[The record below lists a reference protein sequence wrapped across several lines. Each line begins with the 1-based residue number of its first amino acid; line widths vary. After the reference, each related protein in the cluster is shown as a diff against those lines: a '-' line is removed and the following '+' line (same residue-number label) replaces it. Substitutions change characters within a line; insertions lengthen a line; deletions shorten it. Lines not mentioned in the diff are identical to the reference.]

1 MTKSA
6 EPSQPESMRIYFRYV
21 GYTATLPDGRCVTT
35 ERSYPQ
41 GLSVAEYRRLVI
53 DAMDAF
59 PFCAGGNLEF
69 RTQTMLVAK

>member
-1 MTKSA
+1 MTQSA
-6 EPSQPESMRIYFRYV
+6 EPSQPASMRLYFRYV

-41 GLSVAEYRRLVI
+41 GLSMAEYKRLVI

-59 PFCAGGNLEF
+59 PFDAGCQLDF
-69 RTQTMLVAK
+69 RTQTMLVAQ